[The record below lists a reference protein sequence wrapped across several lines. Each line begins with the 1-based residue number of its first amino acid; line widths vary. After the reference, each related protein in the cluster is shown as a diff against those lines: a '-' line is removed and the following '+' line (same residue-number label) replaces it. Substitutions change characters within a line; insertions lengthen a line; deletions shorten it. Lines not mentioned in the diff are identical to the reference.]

1 MPTIPLTDQFG
12 LTLDAKPAATSAL
25 LKYFEQLPSLRLD
38 SLDLSKVGGLTLDQ
52 PAIQSLSTGLS
63 FQNPVNLGQGL
74 PTLTVAAGACAS
86 LKLIT
91 KPEDLPG
98 HEDAPK
104 PPAGT
109 CHLALTIEA
118 TASPSLSE
126 TSGILCFGQSPS
138 TKLDLVSCSRFSLNS
153 GVTLIQALQQ
163 TIAAFAIPAT
173 SGDLADLSAGQ
184 VAQVAVIGKL
194 QLSGTANLLAV
205 TNPLAS
211 ASLPAPLPAVSVSA
225 GGSITVGLAYNIETT
240 YEVTACKLDS
250 GAVRLGWYHK
260 KGTEVAVKAAASEGI
275 TAGFGTTDVFSQL
288 IGAVSGN
295 PQADLKELAAA
306 GVPQKQADA
315 IQAAVKAAAARKL
328 EIAVGAQI
336 SLGESH
342 GATFLFDIVPAA
354 LNDQSRKAVDEALR
368 GDLTGL
374 HAPNLAGVTC
384 VRSIWDEVRKQ
395 GLELDVNLLGIL
407 NYRSVTSL
415 AVEGKVMFE
424 PASGALV
431 ITDAATAERIQSTQL
446 NFGADT
452 QKLRH
457 VLAESFLITAAYR
470 GSRQSV
476 GRASLRCSHS
486 FFELQNETSRADIAH
501 KLRTGVALGL
511 LSPDEGEPPVGV
523 TDFGRTLFTASASYD
538 DALVSAMFLDSNDA
552 PLAHEV
558 YETVGREAI
567 QFLVQP
573 GDEDEVRRRPAI
585 DDMLWRQMSDAGQP
599 GIAALFSGVAA
610 PLVGAITADYSTIQ
624 WWADAMFGT
633 AQQLAVMR
641 VWQKRNPDAAPNDPA
656 FEKLR
661 QQLAAHL
668 KDVAANT
675 RAEFG
680 EPWGLIAMIQLTGR
694 SAGAEILITG
704 PQLVREKRRA
714 LAASTGK

>member
-336 SLGESH
+336 SLGESD

-431 ITDAATAERIQSTQL
+431 ITDEATAERIQSTQL

-567 QFLVQP
+567 QFLVQT

-599 GIAALFSGVAA
+599 GIATLFSGVAA